1 MEDVTPLLSLREAKL
16 HLRVTES
23 VASVDADIQSKLD
36 QATAIILDYLGPQ
49 ADDTWDEETVPGP
62 VHTAILLQLAHLYA
76 FRGDDLTEREHPDDD
91 LAPGVKRVLRRYRDP
106 VVA

>member
-1 MEDVTPLLSLREAKL
+1 MEAITPLVSLQEAKL
-16 HLRVTES
+16 HLRVTDA
-23 VASVDADIQSKLD
+23 VASVDMDIQSKLD

-49 ADDTWDEETVPGP
+49 ADDTWTEDTVPGP

-76 FRGDDLTEREHPDDD
+76 FRGDDLTDRVEDD
-91 LAPGVKRVLRRYRDP
+91 LAPGVGRVLRRYRDP